1 MIYVRR
7 TKDLLENKIVESPRF
22 FSILDV
28 KMLQNNFQREQG
40 TGNFLTGKTHVFKH
54 EIEIMTL
61 FFFGLRILK
70 NIFFLTEL

>member
-40 TGNFLTGKTHVFKH
+40 TGNTGTGKTHV
-54 EIEIMTL
+54 
-61 FFFGLRILK
+61 
-70 NIFFLTEL
+70 